1 MRALAFVAV
10 LIFTV
15 AGCAAQPVPS
25 SIESATMSADRTITL
40 RLRAQ
45 DGRGAT
51 GDGVLVYRTGSRDLE
66 EVLGHI
72 GGLKPGETKPVPPW
86 S

>member
-1 MRALAFVAV
+1 
-10 LIFTV
+10 
-15 AGCAAQPVPS
+15 
-25 SIESATMSADRTITL
+25 MSADRTITL

-72 GGLKPGETKPVPPW
+72 GGLKPGEPKPVPPW